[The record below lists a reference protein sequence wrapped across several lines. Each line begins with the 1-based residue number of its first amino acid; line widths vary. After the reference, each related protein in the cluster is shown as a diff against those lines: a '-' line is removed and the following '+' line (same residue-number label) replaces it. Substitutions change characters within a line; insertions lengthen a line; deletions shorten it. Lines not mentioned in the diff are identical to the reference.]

1 MLAWHVGTFVFI
13 GAILGLVLALYAL
26 YWLIFRMGKEKP

>member
-1 MLAWHVGTFVFI
+1 MLAWQVGTFVLI
-13 GAILGLVLALYAL
+13 GSILGLVLALYAL